1 MKAVGLAALFAAGV
15 LLAGALVAHGQVT
28 ETTTE
33 TTTSTV
39 HETTTA
45 PGTTVVTTTTVP
57 QTTSSPTTTSSPS
70 SSSSTP
76 TWVWVVLA
84 ILGAAVVGLAVAL
97 LTRRGAGGLPAAER
111 HRRLDGAV
119 ASWAAQGWALE
130 SETTDSAI
138 LRRGG
143 ERMLISVDAAGQVTA
158 RPLATP

>member
-1 MKAVGLAALFAAGV
+1 VIKAGGLVALFAAGV
-15 LLAGALVAHGQVT
+15 LLAGAITAHGQLT

-45 PGTTVVTTTTVP
+45 PGTTVVTTATVP
-57 QTTSSPTTTSSPS
+57 QTTTSPTTTSGS

-76 TWVWVVLA
+76 TWVWIVLA

-97 LTRRGAGGLPAAER
+97 LTRRGPGGLPAAER

>member
-15 LLAGALVAHGQVT
+15 LLAGALVAHGQVP

>member
-1 MKAVGLAALFAAGV
+1 VIKPGGLVALFAAGV
-15 LLAGALVAHGQVT
+15 LLAGAITAHGQVT

-45 PGTTVVTTTTVP
+45 PGTTVVTTATVP
-57 QTTSSPTTTSSPS
+57 QTTTSPTTTSGS

-76 TWVWVVLA
+76 TWVWIVLA

-97 LTRRGAGGLPAAER
+97 LTRRGSGGLPAAER
-111 HRRLDGAV
+111 HRRLDGGI

-143 ERMLISVDAAGQVTA
+143 ERMLISVDSAGQVTA